1 MKRSRVTLTA
11 ILVLAAVALVVT
23 AVPATS
29 ATGKKTVKKA
39 PKPTALIASF
49 TPYVVVTGTHFKKR
63 EKLTIT
69 LSSTTIAKRWTKKV
83 KANIKGRFSA
93 DFGALPLSSCNQYTL
108 KVVGSLKSRFTTS
121 HAFVPC

>member
-1 MKRSRVTLTA
+1 MNRLRITLATV
-11 ILVLAAVALVVT
+11 LLAAATIVAT
-23 AVPATS
+23 SAPATS
-29 ATGKKTVKKA
+29 ARTKV
-39 PKPTALIASF
+39 PKPSALIASF
-49 TPYVVVTGTHFKKR
+49 TPDVVVKGTHFKKR
-63 EKLTIT
+63 ERLTVT

-83 KANIKGRFSA
+83 RATATGRFSA